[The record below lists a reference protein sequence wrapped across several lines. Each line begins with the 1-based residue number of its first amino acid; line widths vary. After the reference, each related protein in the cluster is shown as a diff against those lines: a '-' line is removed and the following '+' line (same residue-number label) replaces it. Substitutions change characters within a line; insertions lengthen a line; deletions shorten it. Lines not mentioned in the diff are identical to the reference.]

1 MAQSLDYP
9 TPCSSHMALA
19 GGLTPPAAQKDPHA
33 GKTLK
38 AFVWDQAVS
47 VDDPRSGQ
55 QHG

>member
-38 AFVWDQAVS
+38 AFVWDQTVP